1 MTGASLK
8 YLTKEGF
15 RNVWTNRMMSIA
27 SICVLMSCLVL
38 IGSAALVFLNID
50 SLLSRIEEENVV
62 MVYLK
67 EETTD
72 EQIAQMEKDIE
83 KIDNIKEIE
92 FVAKEDAWAEQLET
106 MEEAQAKFFTEIS
119 SDIPLPDAYK
129 VTVKDLDNFD
139 ATVSELEKLDNV
151 DTIRENKDLAQKLV
165 AIRQGVSVVA
175 IVIVAVL
182 FAISLFIISNTIR
195 LTVYSRRL
203 EISIMKSVG
212 ATNNFVRFPFVIEGM
227 ILGILSGV
235 IALGVV
241 WGLYEL
247 AIAQFGD
254 LISSLNLQAVSFA
267 DYALLMLGIFVA
279 IGIICGVG
287 GSLVTMSK
295 YLNKEGS
302 EISGV

>member
-1 MTGASLK
+1 MTGSSLK

-67 EETTD
+67 EDATDDDVAKMET
-72 EQIAQMEKDIE
+72 EIE
-83 KIDNIKEIE
+83 SMDNISDVE
-92 FVAKEDAWAEQLET
+92 FVPKEDAWAEQLET

-129 VTVKDLDNFD
+129 VTVKDLDLFD
-139 ATVSELEKLDNV
+139 KTISQLETLDNV
-151 DTIRENKDLAQKLV
+151 DTIRQNQDLAQKLV
-165 AIRQGVSVVA
+165 TIRQGVSIIS

-212 ATNNFVRFPFVIEGM
+212 ATNSFVRFPFVIEGM
-227 ILGILSGV
+227 ILGIVSGV
-235 IALGVV
+235 VGLGVV

-247 AIAQFGD
+247 AITQFGD
-254 LISSLNLQAVSFA
+254 LLSSLGLKAVEFA
-267 DYALLMLGIFVA
+267 DYALLMLGLFVA

-287 GSLVTMSK
+287 GSLTTMRK

>member
-1 MTGASLK
+1 MTGSSIR

-15 RNVWTNRMMSIA
+15 RNTWTNRMMSVA

-38 IGSAALVFLNID
+38 IGSAALAFLNID

-62 MVYLK
+62 MVYVQDD
-67 EETTD
+67 TTD
-72 EQIAQMEKDIE
+72 EELEQMAADINAL
-83 KIDNIKEIE
+83 DNIKSVE
-92 FVAKEDAWAEQLET
+92 FVSKESAWEEQLAT
-106 MEEAQAKFFTEIS
+106 MEEAQAEFFTKIS

-129 VTVKDLDNFD
+129 VTVENLDYFD
-139 ATVSELEKLDNV
+139 TTVNSLKGLDNV

-165 AIRQGVSVVA
+165 AIRQGISVIA

-212 ATNNFVRFPFVIEGM
+212 ATNGFVRFPFIIEGM
-227 ILGILSGV
+227 ILGVLSGC
-235 IALGVV
+235 LGLGLV
-241 WGLYEL
+241 WVLYEFVVK
-247 AIAQFGD
+247 QFSD
-254 LISSLNLQAVSFA
+254 LLTSLNLEAIPFA
-267 DYALLMLGIFVA
+267 DYALAMLGIFVL
-279 IGIICGVG
+279 IGVVCGVG
-287 GSLVTMSK
+287 GSIVTMSK

-302 EISGV
+302 EISNV